1 MPRRQ
6 SICFDAQP
14 KLATML
20 QTISRLLPRPAP
32 PPRQRQCLPHRRPLL
47 PRLPLHAHAAAATLP
62 LLLRLPLSLH
72 FPLLSLQLLLP
83 GILVCLQPRQLP
95 LIHLQPLP
103 KLLPLPQRLALL
115 LPRSNATRPAATP
128 KVLPRPQ
135 CLLRRPPRPV
145 ISLCKSQP
153 CHPPSLY
160 LLLLLLPLP
169 QRLARRPVT
178 SLLL

>member
-1 MPRRQ
+1 MLRRQ

-20 QTISRLLPRPAP
+20 PTMARLLPRPAP
-32 PPRQRQCLPHRRPLL
+32 PLRQRQCLPHRRPLL
-47 PRLPLHAHAAAATLP
+47 PRLTLLAHAAAAAATLP
-62 LLLRLPLSLH
+62 LLLHLPLSLRL
-72 FPLLSLQLLLP
+72 PLLSVQLLRP
-83 GILVCLQPRQLP
+83 GTLVCIQPRQLP
-95 LIHLQPLP
+95 LIR
-103 KLLPLPQRLALL
+103 LLPLPQRLALL
-115 LPRSNATRPAATP
+115 LPRSDATCPAAPP
-128 KVLPRPQ
+128 KFLPLPQ
-135 CLLRRPPRPV
+135 GLLLRPPRPV

-169 QRLARRPVT
+169 QRLGRRPVT